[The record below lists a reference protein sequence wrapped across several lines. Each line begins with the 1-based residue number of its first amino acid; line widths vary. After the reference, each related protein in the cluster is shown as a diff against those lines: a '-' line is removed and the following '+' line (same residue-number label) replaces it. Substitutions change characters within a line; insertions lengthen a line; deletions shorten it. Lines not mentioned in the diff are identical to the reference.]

1 MKIRTFYFNLQLS
14 VDVNE
19 TDNFQQDSDQA
30 FKVLR
35 TFEKVLPKDIN
46 VHDVEVASESDV
58 WGYDPKYK
66 VGDVKD

>member
-19 TDNFQQDSDQA
+19 TDNFQHDSDQA
-30 FKVLR
+30 YKVLR